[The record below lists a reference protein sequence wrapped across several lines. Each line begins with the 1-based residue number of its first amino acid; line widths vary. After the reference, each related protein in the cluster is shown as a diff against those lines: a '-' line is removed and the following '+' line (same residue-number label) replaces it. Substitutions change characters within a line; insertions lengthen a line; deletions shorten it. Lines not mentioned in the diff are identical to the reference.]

1 MLFEYAVRKLF
12 DEILAQFKMGLR
24 DFRKFIFGLF
34 VSAAPFLAGFGFG
47 VWLLQDFGAPVRQK
61 RHRQRTFCVEI
72 VLVDAGRA
80 SVDDG
85 FLRTGQ

>member
-47 VWLLQDFGAPVRQK
+47 VWLLRLLALLVE
-61 RHRQRTFCVEI
+61 RTE
-72 VLVDAGRA
+72 VDRL
-80 SVDDG
+80 SIFPCIRR
-85 FLRTGQ
+85 FLLPFKIG